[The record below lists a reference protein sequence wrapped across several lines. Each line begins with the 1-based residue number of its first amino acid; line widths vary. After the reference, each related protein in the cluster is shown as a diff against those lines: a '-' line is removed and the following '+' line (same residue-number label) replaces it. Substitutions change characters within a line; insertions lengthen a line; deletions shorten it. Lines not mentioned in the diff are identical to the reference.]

1 MLYPLNILDFAVR
14 EVICLKHRTFEGLK
28 EFKTMPAVMA
38 QQQDVLVAVNELLV
52 AIDIARRAESHAVL
66 LDAVSLSPATRDK
79 AATGRG
85 RIEASFDGTL

>member
-1 MLYPLNILDFAVR
+1 MLGSG
-14 EVICLKHRTFEGLK
+14 ICLKHRTMAALE
-28 EFKTMPAVMA
+28 ETSTMPATMA
-38 QQQDVLVAVNELLV
+38 KQQDVLVAVNELLV

-66 LDAVSLSPATRDK
+66 PDAVSLSPATRDK